1 MHRWLLD
8 CDTSDHTRYLEILHW
23 LKSHNIPIKE
33 CKPTKSGYAIVTEHG
48 FDTREFLEEFPE
60 IENKKESDLLIT
72 YAQNKKEE

>member
-8 CDTSDHTRYLEILHW
+8 CDTSDHVRYLEILHW

-33 CKPTKSGYAIVTEHG
+33 CKLTKSGYAIVTEHG
-48 FDTREFLEEFPE
+48 FDTREFLKEFPE

-72 YAQNKKEE
+72 YAQNKKKE